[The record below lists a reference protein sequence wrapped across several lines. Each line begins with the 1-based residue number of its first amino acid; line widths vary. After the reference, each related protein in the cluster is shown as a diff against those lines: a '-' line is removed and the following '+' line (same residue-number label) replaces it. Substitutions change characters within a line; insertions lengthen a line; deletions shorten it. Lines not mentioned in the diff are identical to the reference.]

1 LTASAVVIAC
11 GLMYFLLRRE
21 LRAEMTRLRTELLQ
35 QIAAK
40 PESAP
45 KGQNGNGS
53 TPHLNGGS
61 LDEEID
67 PRVLSAAVSAM
78 LGKEVRISPMN
89 GGARPNGNGANHRW
103 AHAGY
108 IALQNSHDLAL
119 GKKSVNAAKA
129 SRLVGA
135 DEMKRNLA

>member
-1 LTASAVVIAC
+1 
-11 GLMYFLLRRE
+11 MYFLLRRE
-21 LRAEMTRLRTELLQ
+21 LRVEMARLRTELLQ

-45 KGQNGNGS
+45 KGRNGNGS
-53 TPHLNGGS
+53 TPHFNGS

-67 PRVLSAAVSAM
+67 PKVLSAAVSAM

-89 GGARPNGNGANHRW
+89 GGARPNRNGANHRW

-119 GKKSVNAAKA
+119 GKKSVNTANA
-129 SRLVGA
+129 SRLVA
-135 DEMKRNLA
+135 AEEMKRNLA